1 MIDCYVM
8 PVKSGKTRALVERA
22 VREIVDN
29 ESCVVYISFDDTRQ
43 YVHQLACD
51 LLQPND
57 GSDAVKNHFK
67 YLNVPYGRFNINTLA
82 EICKMF
88 QYEADIVIVDGAD
101 AIFKNSERPWL
112 RSIDTFADCYNTIS
126 LLGKKY
132 GKDFIFEFQDSANN
146 SVYDEFV
153 KLQNNIDY
161 KVCNEKID
169 ISTLR

>member
-8 PVKSGKTRALVERA
+8 PIKSGKTRTLVERA

-51 LLQPND
+51 LLQPSD
-57 GSDAVKNHFK
+57 ESDAIKNRFK

-88 QYEADIVIVDGAD
+88 QYEVDIVIVDGAD
-101 AIFKNSERPWL
+101 AMFKNSERPWV
-112 RSIDTFADCYNTIS
+112 RSINSFVDCYKTIS
-126 LLGKKY
+126 LLGEKY
-132 GKDFIFEFQDSANN
+132 DKDFIFEFHDPANN
-146 SVYDEFV
+146 SVYDDFV
-153 KLQNNIDY
+153 KLQNSIGY

-169 ISTLR
+169 ISVSR

>member
-1 MIDCYVM
+1 MIDSYVM
-8 PVKSGKTRALVERA
+8 PVRSGKTRTLVERA

-29 ESCVVYISFDDTRQ
+29 ESCVVYINLDDTREH
-43 YVHQLACD
+43 VHQLACE

-57 GSDAVKNHFK
+57 KSDAVKNRFK
-67 YLNVPYGRFNINTLA
+67 YLNVQYGSFNIKTLA
-82 EICKMF
+82 EICKLF

-101 AIFKNSERPWL
+101 AMFKNSEKPYA
-112 RSIDTFADCYNTIS
+112 RSIDSFADSYHTIS

-153 KLQNNIDY
+153 KLQNSHGY

-169 ISTLR
+169 ISVSR

>member
-8 PVKSGKTRALVERA
+8 PIKSGKTRTLVERA

-29 ESCVVYISFDDTRQ
+29 ESCVVYINLDDTRE
-43 YVHQLACD
+43 YVQQLACE
-51 LLQPND
+51 LLKPND
-57 GSDAVKNHFK
+57 ESDAVKNRFK
-67 YLNVPYGRFNINTLA
+67 YLDVRCGSFNINTLA

-101 AIFKNSERPWL
+101 AMFKNSEKPYL
-112 RSIDTFADCYNTIS
+112 RSIDSFVNCYNTIS
-126 LLGKKY
+126 LLGDKY

-146 SVYDEFV
+146 SVYDDFV
-153 KLQNNIDY
+153 KLQNSIGY

-169 ISTLR
+169 ISVSR

>member
-8 PVKSGKTRALVERA
+8 PVKSGKTRTLVERA

-29 ESCVVYISFDDTRQ
+29 ESCVVYINLDDTRE
-43 YVHQLACD
+43 YVHQLACE

-57 GSDAVKNHFK
+57 ESDAVKNRFK
-67 YLNVPYGRFNINTLA
+67 YLDVRRGSFNINTLA

-112 RSIDTFADCYNTIS
+112 RSIDTFVDCYNTIS

-132 GKDFIFEFQDSANN
+132 GKDFIFEFQDSADGT
-146 SVYDEFV
+146 VYDDFS
-153 KLQNNIDY
+153 KLQNKIGY

>member
-8 PVKSGKTRALVERA
+8 PVKSGKTRTLVERA

-57 GSDAVKNHFK
+57 ESDVVKNRFK
-67 YLNVPYGRFNINTLA
+67 YLDVRRGSFNINTLA

-88 QYEADIVIVDGAD
+88 QYEVVIVDGAD
-101 AIFKNSERPWL
+101 AIFKNSEKPYL
-112 RSIDTFADCYNTIS
+112 RSINSFVDFYKTIS
-126 LLGKKY
+126 LLGEKY

-146 SVYDEFV
+146 SVYDNFV
-153 KLQNNIDY
+153 KFQNSIGYN
-161 KVCNEKID
+161 VCNEKID
-169 ISTLR
+169 ISAVR

>member
-8 PVKSGKTRALVERA
+8 PIKSGKTRTLVERA
-22 VREIVDN
+22 VRDIVDN
-29 ESCVVYISFDDTRQ
+29 DACVVYINLDDTRE

-57 GSDAVKNHFK
+57 EFDAVKNRFK
-67 YLNVPYGRFNINTLA
+67 YLNVPYGSFNIKTLA

-112 RSIDTFADCYNTIS
+112 RSIDTFADCYKTIS
-126 LLGKKY
+126 SLGEKY
-132 GKDFIFEFQDSANN
+132 GKDFIFEFQDSADGT
-146 SVYDEFV
+146 VYDDFV
-153 KLQNNIDY
+153 KLQNNIGY

-169 ISTLR
+169 ISAVR

>member
-8 PVKSGKTRALVERA
+8 PIKSGKTRILVERA

-29 ESCVVYISFDDTRQ
+29 ESCVVYINFDDTRE
-43 YVHQLACD
+43 YVRQLACD

-57 GSDAVKNHFK
+57 ESDAVKNRFK
-67 YLNVPYGRFNINTLA
+67 YLNVPYGSFNIKTLA

-101 AIFKNSERPWL
+101 AMFKNSEKPWL
-112 RSIDTFADCYNTIS
+112 RSINTFADCYNTIS

-132 GKDFIFEFQDSANN
+132 GKDFIFQFQDSADGV
-146 SVYDEFV
+146 VYDEFV
-153 KLQNNIDY
+153 KLQNIIDY

>member
-8 PVKSGKTRALVERA
+8 PVKSGKTRTLVERA

-29 ESCVVYISFDDTRQ
+29 ESCVVYINLDDTRQ

-51 LLQPND
+51 LLKPND
-57 GSDAVKNHFK
+57 ETDAVKNRFK
-67 YLNVPYGRFNINTLA
+67 YLNVPCGKFNINTLA

-101 AIFKNSERPWL
+101 AIFKNGEKPYL
-112 RSIDTFADCYNTIS
+112 RSINSFVDCYKTIS
-126 LLGKKY
+126 SLGEKY
-132 GKDFIFEFQDSANN
+132 DKDFIFEFQDSANN
-146 SVYDEFV
+146 SVYDDFV
-153 KLQNNIDY
+153 KLQNNIGY

-169 ISTLR
+169 ISAVR

>member
-8 PVKSGKTRALVERA
+8 PIKSGKTRTLVERA

-29 ESCVVYISFDDTRQ
+29 ESCVVYINFDDTRE
-43 YVHQLACD
+43 YVRQLACE

-57 GSDAVKNHFK
+57 ESDAVKNRFK
-67 YLNVPYGRFNINTLA
+67 YLNVPYGSFNIKTLA

-88 QYEADIVIVDGAD
+88 QYEADIIIVDGAD
-101 AIFKNSERPWL
+101 AMFKNGENPYV
-112 RSIDTFADCYNTIS
+112 RSIDSFINYYHTIS
-126 LLGKKY
+126 SLGEKY

-146 SVYDEFV
+146 AVYDDFV
-153 KLQNNIDY
+153 KLQNSIGY

-169 ISTLR
+169 ISVSR

>member
-8 PVKSGKTRALVERA
+8 PVKSGETRTLVERA

-29 ESCVVYISFDDTRQ
+29 ESCVVYINFDDTRE
-43 YVHQLACD
+43 YVYQLACD
-51 LLQPND
+51 LLQLND
-57 GSDAVKNHFK
+57 EFDTVKNRFK
-67 YLNVPYGRFNINTLA
+67 YLNVPYGSFNIKTLA

-88 QYEADIVIVDGAD
+88 QYEADIIIVDGAD

-126 LLGKKY
+126 LLSEKY

-146 SVYDEFV
+146 SVYDNFV
-153 KLQNNIDY
+153 KLQNSIGYN
-161 KVCNEKID
+161 VCNEKID
-169 ISTLR
+169 ISAVR

>member
-8 PVKSGKTRALVERA
+8 PVKSGKTRTLVERA

-51 LLQPND
+51 LLQLND
-57 GSDAVKNHFK
+57 EFDAVKNRFK
-67 YLNVPYGRFNINTLA
+67 YLNVPYGSFNIKTLA

-101 AIFKNSERPWL
+101 AMFKNGENHYV
-112 RSIDTFADCYNTIS
+112 RSIDSFINYYHTIS
-126 LLGKKY
+126 SLGEKY
-132 GKDFIFEFQDSANN
+132 GKDFIFEFQDSSDAA
-146 SVYDEFV
+146 VYDDFL
-153 KLQNNIDY
+153 KLQNNIGY

-169 ISTLR
+169 ISALR

>member
-8 PVKSGKTRALVERA
+8 PIKSGKTRTLVERA

-29 ESCVVYISFDDTRQ
+29 ESCVVYINFDDTRE

-57 GSDAVKNHFK
+57 EFDAVKNRFK
-67 YLNVPYGRFNINTLA
+67 YLNVPYGSFNIKTLA

-88 QYEADIVIVDGAD
+88 QYEADIIIVDGAD
-101 AIFKNSERPWL
+101 AMFKNGENPYV
-112 RSIDTFADCYNTIS
+112 RSIDSFINYYHTIS
-126 LLGKKY
+126 SLGEKY
-132 GKDFIFEFQDSANN
+132 GKDFIFEFQDSADNT
-146 SVYDEFV
+146 VYDDFV
-153 KLQNNIDY
+153 KLQNIIDY

-169 ISTLR
+169 ISVLR

>member
-8 PVKSGKTRALVERA
+8 PIKSGKTRTLVERA

-29 ESCVVYISFDDTRQ
+29 DACVVYISFDDTRQ
-43 YVHQLACD
+43 YIHQIACD

-57 GSDAVKNHFK
+57 ESDAVKNRFK
-67 YLNVPYGRFNINTLA
+67 YLDVPRGSFNINTLA

-88 QYEADIVIVDGAD
+88 QYEADIVIVDDVD
-101 AIFKNSERPWL
+101 AMFNNFEKPWL
-112 RSIDTFADCYNTIS
+112 RSINSFIDCYNTIS

-132 GKDFIFEFQDSANN
+132 SKDFIFEFQDSADNA
-146 SVYDEFV
+146 VYDDFV
-153 KLQNNIDY
+153 KLQDNIGY

-169 ISTLR
+169 ISAVR